1 MKIISGNF
9 GSLGTA
15 SFDDNGWIAV
25 FGEKAAAY
33 PPSQIQDAKAW
44 REEETRISVL
54 SVVLGIF
61 ITAFLALMFGILGFI
76 GGLLLL
82 LVSSKK
88 NKTRH
93 FVEVTFEDGNA
104 FKAEAS
110 RTEMKRFFDFQT
122 A

>member
-25 FGEKAAAY
+25 SGDKAASY
-33 PPSQIQDAKAW
+33 PPNQIQDAKAW
-44 REEETRISVL
+44 REEETKISVL
-54 SVVLGIF
+54 SVLLGIF